1 MKNGD
6 FQWLWK
12 RLPEGNVSY
21 YGQWSLLLPAIVTY
35 IVIVIHD
42 IMIDYILVFDED
54 YTMGQDGK
62 PIWLLVRSMSF
73 VFLFSTYW
81 EFHNPN

>member
-21 YGQWSLLLPAIVTY
+21 YGQWSLLLPAIAIY

-42 IMIDYILVFDED
+42 IMIDSRLYSDI
-54 YTMGQDGK
+54 
-62 PIWLLVRSMSF
+62 
-73 VFLFSTYW
+73 
-81 EFHNPN
+81 